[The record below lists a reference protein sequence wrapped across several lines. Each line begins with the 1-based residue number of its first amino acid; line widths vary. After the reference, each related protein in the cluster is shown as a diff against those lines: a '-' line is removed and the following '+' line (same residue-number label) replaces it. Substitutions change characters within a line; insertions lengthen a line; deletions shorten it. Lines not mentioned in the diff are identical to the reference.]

1 MQRLRSLQHS
11 AHGWPRSAAYLTTLL
26 LVALAYAA
34 NRWLWPTMQVYP
46 FFLFFPVIVLTATL
60 FDHGTGY
67 LATLLSTL
75 VVALLLP
82 PADSIWVANPRDLL
96 ALGAFLLTG
105 LLLSALL
112 ELLHRSLRT
121 ARDALG
127 RAQAAEEQKDLFLR
141 EAIHRF
147 KNDMAI
153 VMALLRSQSRQLTDA
168 QAKTALAN
176 TANRVLVMSRVHEQ
190 LRAGASTDALVNT
203 QEFIAT
209 FSGDLTSSLLDLRPV
224 TLTVEAEAH
233 ELSHQHAVAIGLI
246 VNEALTNALKY
257 AFPDDRAGTVG
268 VTFRREADRFRLE
281 VRDDGV
287 GFDPERAPSQGGLGR
302 RLVQSMA
309 QQIGGTLTIAPDTGA
324 PGTIVS
330 VSFPV
335 AGPHARG
342 ASDPE
347 PVQTQGVTALP
358 QESAG

>member
-1 MQRLRSLQHS
+1 
-11 AHGWPRSAAYLTTLL
+11 
-26 LVALAYAA
+26 LAYTA
-34 NRWLWPTMQVYP
+34 NRWLWPTIQVYP
-46 FFLFFPVIVLTATL
+46 FFLFFPVIVLTGAL

-82 PADSIWVANPRDLL
+82 PTDSVWVANPRDLL

-121 ARDALG
+121 ARDALR
-127 RAQAAEEQKDLFLR
+127 RAQAAEEQKELFLR

-168 QAKTALAN
+168 QAKAALAN

-190 LRAGASTDALVNT
+190 LRVGASADALVNT
-203 QEFIAT
+203 QKFFAALCD
-209 FSGDLTSSLLDLRPV
+209 DLTSALLDLRPV
-224 TLTVEAEAH
+224 TITVEAEAH
-233 ELSHQHAVAIGLI
+233 ELSQKHAVAIGLI
-246 VNEALTNALKY
+246 VNEAVTNALKY

-309 QQIGGTLTIAPDTGA
+309 QQIGGTLAIAPDTGA
-324 PGTIVS
+324 PGTIVT

-335 AGPHARG
+335 AGPHARE
-342 ASDPE
+342 ASDPQS
-347 PVQTQGVTALP
+347 VQTQGVTAIP